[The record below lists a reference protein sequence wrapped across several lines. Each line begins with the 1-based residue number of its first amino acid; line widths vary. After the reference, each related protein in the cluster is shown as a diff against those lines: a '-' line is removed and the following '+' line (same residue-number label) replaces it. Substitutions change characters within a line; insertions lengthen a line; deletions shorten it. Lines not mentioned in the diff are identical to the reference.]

1 MVNENQSGDPKGRRL
16 WRDKAVKLY
25 EGHAVARLL
34 NILLSD
40 TDVEPDLCLRLLG
53 EIERQ
58 ERIALQRAYGRV
70 EPRKRYKGQ
79 KSHPLQENR
88 SVNGLYIDEAGK
100 SNREPLDGPTFFS
113 LGAVAIDDAERRKYC
128 EKADAVKRRFFQS
141 TEITFHEPQMRR
153 RDGLYYFA
161 GDAAKQR
168 AFDDAIGEL
177 IDSTDFTVFG
187 VGIRKNAFQNEFA
200 ATGADPYLPTDVY
213 SVAIIL
219 LMERYV
225 DYIATTRSDLIGR
238 VTFESQGP
246 KEDALHQ
253 YGYARI
259 LLDGSQWVSGSAFR
273 NWLEAGLH
281 FVPKRGSE
289 PTELADLVARD
300 IYEWVR
306 SDCTVAP
313 IWWDQ
318 LSRKTYC
325 RGDGRMGKFGIK
337 IFPDHDIRDRIEAH
351 RLQYGATAN

>member
-1 MVNENQSGDPKGRRL
+1 MINESQIGDPNGRRL
-16 WRDKAVKLY
+16 WRDKAVKLH
-25 EGHAVARLL
+25 EAHAIARLL
-34 NILLSD
+34 NALLSD
-40 TDVEPDLCLRLLG
+40 TAVGPDLCLRLLD

-88 SVNGLYIDEAGK
+88 PLNCLYIDEAGK
-100 SNREPLDGPTFFS
+100 SNREPLEVPTFFS
-113 LGAVAIDDAERRKYC
+113 LGAVAIDEAECRKYC
-128 EKADAVKRRFFQS
+128 EKANAIKQRFFQS
-141 TEITFHEPQMRR
+141 SEITFHEPQMRR
-153 RDGLYYFA
+153 REGLYYFA
-161 GDAAKQR
+161 GDVAKQR
-168 AFDDAIGEL
+168 EFDDAIGEL

-187 VGIRKNAFQNEFA
+187 VGIRKSAFQSEFA
-200 ATGADPYLPTDVY
+200 DTGADPYLPTDVY
-213 SVAIIL
+213 SAAIIL
-219 LMERYV
+219 LLERYV
-225 DYIATTRSDLIGR
+225 DYIATTKPALVGR

-259 LLDGSQWVSGSAFR
+259 LLEGSQWVSGTAFR
-273 NWLEAGLH
+273 SWLETGLR

-300 IYEWVR
+300 IYEWIR
-306 SDCTVAP
+306 SDCTDAP
-313 IWWDQ
+313 VWWDR
-318 LSRKTYC
+318 LSRKAYC

-337 IFPDHDIRDRIEAH
+337 VFPDHDIRDRIEAH